1 MMRVF
6 FEPDSRSESLRSRVL
21 KAVLFVLAVA
31 VFPSAAQA
39 KDDLTRSTW
48 VVPSHD
54 DVQAQV
60 ETWLT
65 DSEFEEELAE
75 KVRSRWTEPIPDS
88 RRLVT
93 LAECLALTSEDARE
107 LVEFCRSMRLNPE
120 LPAFEFLESSQLHAF
135 ERNNL
140 RLLYAR
146 WLAQNALYNE
156 TLEQIAELKP
166 EDVVDPASLL
176 FYQSVAY
183 HRLLQKEKCLPVVEQ
198 LLEKEATLPKRFSTV
213 AKLVR
218 ADIEPLEEDSLDEI
232 SRLMDSIK
240 VRLGHG
246 RAGKRVRK
254 EEDDVIAKLDKMI
267 KDLEDKAKQAQSASS
282 SSGSQ
287 GNNLNPNKPMQDSMP
302 GGGTGPGNVDS
313 KDLGKKE
320 GWGDLPPK
328 ERQQALQQ
336 LGKEFP
342 SHYRDVIEEYFRKL
356 AREGAD
362 P

>member
-1 MMRVF
+1 MRVF
-6 FEPDSRSESLRSRVL
+6 VIACCF
-21 KAVLFVLAVA
+21 AMALFLDFAS
-31 VFPSAAQA
+31 PTLA
-39 KDDLTRSTW
+39 KDELARSTW
-48 VVPSHD
+48 DILAHD
-54 DVQAQV
+54 DIRSQV
-60 ETWLT
+60 ETWMAET
-65 DSEFEEELAE
+65 GIEEKIADQ
-75 KVRSRWTEPIPDS
+75 VRSKWREPVDETL
-88 RRLVT
+88 RLTT
-93 LAECLALTSEDARE
+93 LADCLALANADARE
-107 LVEFCRSMRLNPE
+107 LVEFCRSIRLDPE
-120 LPAFEFLESSQLHAF
+120 LPVFEFLSSSQIAPF

-146 WLAQNALYNE
+146 WLAQNELYDE
-156 TLEQIAELKP
+156 TLEQIADLKP

-176 FYQSVAY
+176 FYQSIAY
-183 HRLLQKEKCLPVVEQ
+183 HRLLKKKECLPVVDR
-198 LLEKEATLPKRFSTV
+198 LLEREEQLPKRFSAL

-246 RAGKRVRK
+246 RAGKRVRT

-267 KDLEDKAKQAQSASS
+267 KELEDQAKQAQSSASS
-282 SSGSQ
+282 SGKSGE
-287 GNNLNPNKPMQDSMP
+287 NLNPSKPMQDSMP
-302 GGGTGPGNVDS
+302 GGGRGPGNIDS
-313 KDLGKKE
+313 KDIAQKD

-328 ERQQALQQ
+328 ERQHALQQ

-342 SHYRDVIEEYFRKL
+342 SHYRLVIEEYFRKL

>member
-1 MMRVF
+1 MMRDCLLMF
-6 FEPDSRSESLRSRVL
+6 
-21 KAVLFVLAVA
+21 AVVA
-31 VFPSAAQA
+31 VFAPEALA

-54 DVQAQV
+54 EVRTQV

-65 DSEFEEELAE
+65 ESGLDEDVAE
-75 KVRSRWTEPIPDS
+75 KVRSKWTEPMPES

-93 LAECLALTSEDARE
+93 LADCLALTSEDARE
-107 LVEFCRSMRLNPE
+107 LVEFCRNMRLDPE
-120 LPAFEFLESSQLHAF
+120 LPAFEFLASSQLHAF

-146 WLAQNALYNE
+146 WLAQNELYNE
-156 TLEQIAELKP
+156 TLDQIADLKP

-183 HRLLQKEKCLPVVEQ
+183 HRLLQKDKCLPVVEQ
-198 LLEKEATLPKRFSTV
+198 LLEKEAALPKRFSTV

-232 SRLMDSIK
+232 SRLMDNIK

-246 RAGKRVRK
+246 RAGKRVRT

-267 KDLEDKAKQAQSASS
+267 KELEDKAKQAQAAA
-282 SSGSQ
+282 SGS
-287 GNNLNPNKPMQDSMP
+287 GSPSNNLNPSKPMQDSMP

-313 KDLGKKE
+313 KDLDNKD